1 MARNHSGETLKECY
15 TNNYL
20 HFGQR
25 GTSRVESGHWMSK
38 RDLQVSAKSTIQFF
52 ERTITHQHSHAQQLL
67 AEERVQRPLKLLIP
81 LFKDVLN
88 KVLRQALYQVL
99 SIHDRYLPL
108 SRGKDPI
115 NPECTGVT
123 RLTMGFPCIHTI
135 KEYFD
140 RNQSLQLHQ
149 FHQHW
154 RLYEDDN
161 LPRVDPR
168 NLILEPVVAR
178 PRDRP
183 SGAINATQSQ
193 QTALEDSSTRRD
205 PSGFDAQ
212 DDFHM
217 TRERGQ
223 GLGGHGAGG
232 GGARGGG
239 HGGVRGGGHK
249 GERGGRRRG
258 GYSGIPAEMTG
269 VLKF

>member
-1 MARNHSGETLKECY
+1 M
-15 TNNYL
+15 
-20 HFGQR
+20 
-25 GTSRVESGHWMSK
+25 
-38 RDLQVSAKSTIQFF
+38 
-52 ERTITHQHSHAQQLL
+52 
-67 AEERVQRPLKLLIP
+67 
-81 LFKDVLN
+81 
-88 KVLRQALYQVL
+88 
-99 SIHDRYLPL
+99 
-108 SRGKDPI
+108 
-115 NPECTGVT
+115 GV
-123 RLTMGFPCIHTI
+123 PCIHTI

-149 FHQHW
+149 FHQHP

-223 GLGGHGAGG
+223 GLGRHGAGG
-232 GGARGGG
+232 G
-239 HGGVRGGGHK
+239 HGVRGGGHR
-249 GERGGRRRG
+249 GERGGRTVEEADILVYQRR
-258 GYSGIPAEMTG
+258 
-269 VLKF
+269 